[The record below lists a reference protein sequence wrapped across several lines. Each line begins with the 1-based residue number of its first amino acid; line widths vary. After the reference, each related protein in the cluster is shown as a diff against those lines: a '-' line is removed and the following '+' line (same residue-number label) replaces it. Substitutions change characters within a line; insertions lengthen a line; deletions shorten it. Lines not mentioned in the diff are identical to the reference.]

1 MTRNIDVFNT
11 FKRDAKKHF
20 LHLISPEWAEVLHC
34 LVERKPLPAKYLD
47 HQLQGN
53 LKEYRDCHVKNDLVL
68 LYKIVDN
75 DETVELHFLDTHSDI
90 FKKAK

>member
-47 HQLQGN
+47 HQL
-53 LKEYRDCHVKNDLVL
+53 
-68 LYKIVDN
+68 
-75 DETVELHFLDTHSDI
+75 
-90 FKKAK
+90 